1 MVDSD
6 DFGQSVFAVIRSI
19 GIWLRIGI
27 IFIPGYGVR
36 YSFDW
41 WTLYMALISQVT
53 EMYTFV
59 LNVHAILLASKAQ
72 LCVILHNS
80 FICAFVNW

>member
-27 IFIPGYGVR
+27 IFIPGYGER